1 MKVKSHNSYS
11 GGRISY
17 IIFRTQW
24 KIKHK
29 SPCSKVIENFK
40 MAGVEQW
47 TKHGALYVCGAEYN
61 NYRLNDHEAGLS
73 GWLLSKVMEAWEAK
87 ASRWRSSGLSLAMQ
101 CIEISKNHY
110 REKSETV
117 RVSWSQIIRGLS
129 DRLRGSGSYGKFESW
144 VWRPQKLKLTDVK
157 VQGLTQLEIFLPT
170 EGYVLP
176 NLLIFWVLLWA
187 NTWLF
192 FFSLQLQFPAN
203 SMWVF
208 KW

>member
-1 MKVKSHNSYS
+1 
-11 GGRISY
+11 
-17 IIFRTQW
+17 
-24 KIKHK
+24 
-29 SPCSKVIENFK
+29 

-192 FFSLQLQFPAN
+192 FSLFSFSSQQILCGFLVVTNYRRIESFLFQVGPERR
-203 SMWVF
+203 WVSF
-208 KW
+208 WLKW